1 MSELASESDVTANT
15 RGADRAQR
23 GSALSNDGFRERW
36 RHALMDNY
44 GTPGLALVRGSGAE
58 VWDADGRRYLDL
70 VSGVAVNALGHA
82 HPAVV
87 EAVTAQI
94 AQLGH
99 VSNFFVHEPVLRLAE
114 RLQELLEAPDAR
126 VMFGNSGAEANEA
139 AFKIARRT
147 GRPHVVAAQNAF
159 HGRTMGALALTGQPA
174 KRAPFEPLPPGVSH
188 VPYGDVAA
196 LDAAVDAD
204 TAAVVLEP
212 ILGEAGVI
220 VPPEGYLRAA
230 REITAA
236 RGALLVLDEV
246 QTGIG
251 RTGTWFAHQA
261 VGIVPDVVTLAKG
274 LGGGLPIGACI
285 GIGPAGRLLEP
296 GQHGSTFGGNP
307 VCCAAALAVLDT
319 IAAQGLLEHVRQVGK
334 EIATGVE
341 ALGHPLVT
349 DVSGAGLMI
358 GIGLAAPVSAAVSAA
373 AREAGYLLNNA
384 VPDRLRIIP
393 PLVLTEAHARE
404 FLGALPAFLDAGAA
418 AAQGTAS

>member
-1 MSELASESDVTANT
+1 MSESNATVTTAEL
-15 RGADRAQR
+15 QQ
-23 GSALSNDGFRERW
+23 RW

-44 GTPGLALVRGSGAE
+44 GTPALSLVRGSGAE

-70 VSGVAVNALGHA
+70 VAGVAVNALGHA

-87 EAVTAQI
+87 AAVSGQI

-114 RLQELLEAPDAR
+114 RLQELLGCDRTAPDHRDAR
-126 VMFGNSGAEANEA
+126 IVFGNSGAEANEA

-147 GRPHVVAAQNAF
+147 GRPHIVAAREAF
-159 HGRTMGALALTGQPA
+159 HGRTMGALALTGQQA
-174 KRAPFEPLPPGVSH
+174 KRAPFEPLPAGVSH
-188 VPYGDVAA
+188 IPYGDVAA
-196 LDAAVDAD
+196 LDAAVDTD

-220 VPPEGYLRAA
+220 VPPAGYLSAA

-251 RTGTWFAHQA
+251 RTGAWFAHQTA
-261 VGIVPDVVTLAKG
+261 GIIPDVVTLAKG

-285 GIGPAGRLLEP
+285 GIGPAGTLLEP

-319 IAAQGLLEHVRQVGK
+319 IAAEGLLEQVRQVGK
-334 EIATGVE
+334 EIATGID
-341 ALGHPLVT
+341 ALEHPLVT
-349 DVSGAGLMI
+349 EVTGAGLMI
-358 GIGLAAPVSAAVSAA
+358 GVGLAAPVSAAVVAA
-373 AREAGYLLNNA
+373 ARDGGYLINNA
-384 VPDRLRIIP
+384 VPDRIRLIP
-393 PLVLTEAHARE
+393 PLVLTEAQARE
-404 FLGALPAFLDAGAA
+404 FLAALPAFLDAGRAA
-418 AAQGTAS
+418 MGA

>member
-1 MSELASESDVTANT
+1 
-15 RGADRAQR
+15 
-23 GSALSNDGFRERW
+23 
-36 RHALMDNY
+36 MDNY
-44 GTPGLALVRGSGAE
+44 GTPALALVQGSGAE

-87 EAVTAQI
+87 DAVTTQI
-94 AQLGH
+94 AAARAR
-99 VSNFFVHEPVLRLAE
+99 V
-114 RLQELLEAPDAR
+114 ELLRPRAGAAPGRTAAGAARAPRTAR
-126 VMFGNSGAEANEA
+126 VLFCNSGAEANET

-147 GRPHVVAAQNAF
+147 GRPHIVAAQNAF
-159 HGRTMGALALTGQPA
+159 HGRTMGALALTGQQP

-196 LDAAVDAD
+196 LDAAVDGD

-251 RTGTWFAHQA
+251 RTGAWFAHQA
-261 VGIVPDVVTLAKG
+261 AGIVPDVVTLAKG

-285 GIGPAGRLLEP
+285 GIGDGRP
-296 GQHGSTFGGNP
+296 
-307 VCCAAALAVLDT
+307 AAASPAST
-319 IAAQGLLEHVRQVGK
+319 APPSAA
-334 EIATGVE
+334 T
-341 ALGHPLVT
+341 P
-349 DVSGAGLMI
+349 S
-358 GIGLAAPVSAAVSAA
+358 AAPPRWPCSTRSPARACSSTSGRSARRSPPGSRRWATRWSPTSA
-373 AREAGYLLNNA
+373 G
-384 VPDRLRIIP
+384 P
-393 PLVLTEAHARE
+393 
-404 FLGALPAFLDAGAA
+404 G
-418 AAQGTAS
+418 